1 MKSDCERAASFID
14 SLGEDRKIAFLARL
28 IYELTL
34 AGRTC
39 YSNDSTGVDE
49 PLLLREI
56 NELQHKLSAQ
66 IMKTASDGLHLLP
79 SSELVALFL
88 VREYVDESFSREIRR
103 SFIDAITAS
112 LNQ

>member
-14 SLGEDRKIAFLARL
+14 SLGKDRKTAFLARL

-39 YSNDSTGVDE
+39 YSIDSLAVDH
-49 PLLLREI
+49 PSLLREI
-56 NELQHKLSAQ
+56 NELQHKLSSQ
-66 IMKTASDGLHLLP
+66 IMKLASDGLHLLP
-79 SSELVALFL
+79 SSDLVALFL
-88 VREYVDESFSREIRR
+88 GREYDDESISKEIRR